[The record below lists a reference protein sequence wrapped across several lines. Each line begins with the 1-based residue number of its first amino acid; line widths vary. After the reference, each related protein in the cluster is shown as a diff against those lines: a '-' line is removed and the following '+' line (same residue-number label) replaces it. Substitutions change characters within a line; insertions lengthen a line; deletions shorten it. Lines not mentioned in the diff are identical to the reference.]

1 MVCWLCDELSVCVTL
16 VWMRE
21 TGGAAALSHGQV
33 HLSVSNHDLLAK
45 DNIFMSETDSF
56 WSMMIMLILVSLDW

>member
-33 HLSVSNHDLLAK
+33 HLSVSNHDLL
-45 DNIFMSETDSF
+45 FTSQRTTFSCQRQTVFEV
-56 WSMMIMLILVSLDW
+56 WWLC

>member
-56 WSMMIMLILVSLDW
+56 